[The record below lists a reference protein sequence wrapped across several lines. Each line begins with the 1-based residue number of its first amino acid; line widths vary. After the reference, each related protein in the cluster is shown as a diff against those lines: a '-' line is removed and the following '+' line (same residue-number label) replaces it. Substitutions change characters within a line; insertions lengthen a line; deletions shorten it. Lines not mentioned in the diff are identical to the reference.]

1 MKNVTR
7 LVTGVCALALTPLIA
22 LGANEGT
29 DGRAHVGEIRAFA
42 VARSN
47 VEAIVQLEHEGWI
60 EADGRLLPVA
70 GYPALYRQ
78 IGREWTA
85 DGVETTRFAVP
96 DLRGLLR
103 RDISSD
109 NPFGVL
115 GPGDVL
121 SSGSRKPTVKRSI
134 PVVCW
139 IFTGRDVTEVD
150 GRLSR

>member
-1 MKNVTR
+1 MTSVWT
-7 LVTGVCALALTPLIA
+7 LALTPLIA
-22 LGANEGT
+22 WGADAGT
-29 DGRAHVGEIRAFA
+29 AGRAHVGEIRAFA

-47 VEAIVQLEHEGWI
+47 VEAIVRLEHEGWI
-60 EADGRLLPVA
+60 EADGRLLPA
-70 GYPALYRQ
+70 AEYPALYKQ

-85 DGVETTRFAVP
+85 EGVEAARFAVP

-121 SSGSRKPTVKRSI
+121 SAGSRKPTVKRSV
-134 PVVCW
+134 PVLYW
-139 IFTGRDVTEVD
+139 IFTGEDVTQID
-150 GRLSR
+150 NGLHR